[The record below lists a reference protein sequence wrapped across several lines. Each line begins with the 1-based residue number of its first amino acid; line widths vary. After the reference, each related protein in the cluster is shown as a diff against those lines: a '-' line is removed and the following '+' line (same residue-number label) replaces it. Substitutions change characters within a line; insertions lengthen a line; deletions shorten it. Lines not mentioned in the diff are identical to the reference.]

1 MNAIVVTALRRP
13 YTFVVLS
20 LLILMFGV
28 MSVFKTPTDVFPNIK
43 IPVVSVVWTYA
54 GLMPEDVGGRITRYY
69 EQAVTS
75 TVEGIEHIESI
86 SYYGSAIVNIYFQPG
101 TDLGPAEAD
110 VVAISQTVIPQLP
123 PGISPPMIMRLEAS
137 SVPVVT
143 MQVTSDK
150 RTPADLYNL
159 AFARIRPFVVTV
171 PGAIIPHPY
180 GGKPPFLLVN
190 LKQDQ
195 LLAHNLSS
203 MDVEKAFEKQ
213 SIVLPAGDQKI
224 GRKDWM
230 VQTNAIPMSVERFED
245 LPIKKVGNAY
255 IHLRD
260 IADVSL
266 SGPPQTNS
274 VLVKGNQAVLVV
286 VMKSGEASTLD
297 VVQGVKDLM
306 PRLQKLLPP
315 DVHVRLLNDAS
326 IFVKD
331 SIKDVVR
338 EMATAAAL
346 TGIVVLLFLGS
357 WRATVIIATS
367 IPLAIL
373 CAIIGL
379 GWAGQTINV
388 MTLGGLALAVGI
400 LVDDATVMIENI
412 DTHLEMGKDI
422 ETAIIDAANQIV
434 VPTFVATLCIC
445 IVWFPLFT
453 LSGVSGWLFMPM
465 AEAITFAMIASFIL
479 SRTLV
484 PTMAKYLLA
493 GHAHGGAH
501 GESHGDS
508 HDGAHHE
515 DDAHHAVASGLGASA
530 DEDPVAQAQALVN
543 RERVYGEPLDQSPA
557 VAREE
562 EAVEEHAH
570 AMALRDAQ
578 QEIAYDEA
586 VHRQAQH
593 DAAAGMPGAHAAAAH
608 EGKQPGFFSRFQKGF
623 EKGFSSFRENY
634 RSLLERSVAHR
645 GSFITVF
652 LIVALASLSLFYFS
666 GRDFFPE
673 IKSGTLQMH
682 MRAPLGTRIEVTGRI
697 VSLVNE
703 EIERLL
709 PGQVENIV
717 NNCGLPVGP
726 HNLAFI
732 PTPTIGTQ
740 DCDLTIS
747 LKNEESPV
755 WDYRR
760 TLRKGL
766 SERFP
771 GTIFTFQPAD
781 LTAKIL
787 NFGSPSP
794 IDVQISGL
802 EATKNYEFAR
812 KLADRLRTIPGAADV
827 TIQQTMRTPTILVS
841 GNRTF
846 GLGTGMTEE
855 DLANNELITLSG
867 SQQVHQAYWLN
878 PENGLSYPIN
888 IYTPQEQMT
897 SVNDLLTIPVGK
909 GDGNPD
915 GKPPQFLGSMS
926 SLEPK
931 GTPGQVAHY
940 NLIPLFDVYVANEG
954 RDLGGVLEDVN
965 KVIAS
970 MEDELPRGAAV
981 DVRGQAETMHS
992 SYVQLVGGL
1001 VLSVALVYLLI
1012 VVNFQSWVDPF
1023 IIITAL
1029 PGALAG
1035 IAWGLFLTGTNLSIP
1050 ALTGAIMCMGTA
1062 TANSILVVSFARER
1076 YEVHGDGIRAAIEA
1090 GYGRIRPVIMTAS
1103 AMIIGMLPM
1112 SMSNSQNAPLGRAV
1126 IGGLTV
1132 ATFATLLFV
1141 PCVYALI
1148 YGRASRKKEGA

>member
-54 GLMPEDVGGRITRYY
+54 GLMPEDVGGRIVRYY

-75 TVEGIEHIESI
+75 TVEGIEHIEST

-101 TDLGPAEAD
+101 TDLGPAESD

-143 MQVTSDK
+143 MQVTSDS

-190 LKQDQ
+190 LNQQQ
-195 LLAHNLSS
+195 LLAHNLSG
-203 MDVEKAFEKQ
+203 MDVENAFEKQ

-245 LPIKKVGNAY
+245 LPIKKVGNAFV
-255 IHLRD
+255 HLRD

-266 SGPPQTNS
+266 SGPPQTNA
-274 VLVKGNQAVLVV
+274 VLVKGKQAVLVV

-315 DVHVRLLNDAS
+315 DVHVQLLNDAS

-331 SIKDVVR
+331 SIQDVVR

-346 TGIVVLLFLGS
+346 TGLVVLLFLGS

-434 VPTFVATLCIC
+434 IPTFVATLCIC

-465 AEAITFAMIASFIL
+465 AEAIIFAMIASFIL

-493 GHAHGGAH
+493 GHAAHAAHEGAHGAGAH
-501 GESHGDS
+501 GED
-508 HDGAHHE
+508 
-515 DDAHHAVASGLGASA
+515 HANPA
-530 DEDPVAQAQALVN
+530 EEAL
-543 RERVYGEPLDQSPA
+543 PI
-557 VAREE
+557 
-562 EAVEEHAH
+562 AVEEQEVVDYPH
-570 AMALRDAQ
+570 AMALKDAA
-578 QEIAYDEA
+578 EEASFNEA
-586 VHRQAQH
+586 VHEELLHQEMQH
-593 DAAAGMPGAHAAAAH
+593 ETVGHAPHAEKA
-608 EGKQPGFFSRFQKGF
+608 PGFFSRFQKGF
-623 EKGFSSFRENY
+623 EKGFSNFRESY
-634 RSLLERSVAHR
+634 RGALEKAVMHR
-645 GSFITVF
+645 GAFITVF
-652 LIVALASLSLFYFS
+652 LVLTLGSMTLFYFS

-682 MRAPLGTRIEVTGRI
+682 MRAPLGTRIEVTSRI
-697 VSLVNE
+697 VSLVND
-703 EIERLL
+703 EIEKLL

-747 LKNEESPV
+747 LKNETSPV
-755 WDYRR
+755 WDFRR
-760 TLRKGL
+760 ILRKGL
-766 SERFP
+766 SSRFP

-802 EATKNYEFAR
+802 EAAKNYDFAR
-812 KLADRLRTIPGAADV
+812 KLAERLSTIPGAADV
-827 TIQQTMRTPTILVS
+827 TIQQTMRTPTIMVN

-846 GLGTGMTEE
+846 GLGTGMTEQ
-855 DLANNELITLSG
+855 DLANNELIALSG
-867 SQQVHQAYWLN
+867 SQQIHQSYWLN

-888 IYTPQEQMT
+888 IYTPQEQLT
-897 SVNDLLTIPVGK
+897 SVNDLLTIPVSK
-909 GDGNPD
+909 GDGNPE
-915 GKPPQFLGSMS
+915 GKAPQFLGSMS

-931 GTPGQVAHY
+931 GTPGQVSHY
-940 NLIPLFDVYVANEG
+940 NLIPLFDLYVSNEG
-954 RDLGGVLEDVN
+954 RDLGGVLDDVN

-970 MEDELPRGAAV
+970 MEDELPRGAAI

-992 SYVQLVGGL
+992 SYSQLIGGL
-1001 VLSVALVYLLI
+1001 VISVVLVYLLI
-1012 VVNFQSWVDPF
+1012 VVNFQSWLDPF

-1035 IAWGLFLTGTNLSIP
+1035 IAWSLFLTGTNLSIP

-1062 TANSILVVSFARER
+1062 TANSILIVSFARER
-1076 YEVHGDGIRAAIEA
+1076 FEIHGDAIRAAIEA

-1132 ATFATLLFV
+1132 ATFATLMFV
-1141 PCVYALI
+1141 PCVYALV
-1148 YGRASRKKEGA
+1148 YNRTNRKKESA